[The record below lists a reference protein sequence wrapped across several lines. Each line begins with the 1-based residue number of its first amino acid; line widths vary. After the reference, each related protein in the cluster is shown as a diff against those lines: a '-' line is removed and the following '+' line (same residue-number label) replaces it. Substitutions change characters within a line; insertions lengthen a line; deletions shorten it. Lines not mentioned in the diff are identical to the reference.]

1 MDWSW
6 ADVCT
11 SSFVIHA
18 SLIVRLLDVHSSPHV
33 PSYSTH
39 PFTRPILAYC
49 SSCSRPLFKMLT
61 FKHLISTLVVVRVAI
76 TSDASPIRHFAYP
89 HKRVGAGHHV
99 AALARRSESV
109 KRDACDFGAWQCA
122 GDVLQR
128 CYSGAWN
135 DVQTC
140 STGTICAVDGGSV
153 GCVWVGE
160 ASATAGRAASG
171 TTVFPS
177 NTASTSTN
185 NGGGGFFGQAPKS
198 ASNDSSAPSLSES
211 SSSTSSWQ
219 TTIHAVST
227 TSSWHAATST
237 ATSTATSSSSAK
249 SSATSTPSSGSSSG
263 ASAQR
268 YVIYSD
274 RWLSAPPPA
283 TDLAPYTH
291 FLLSFWLSSGAAD
304 NALMWEGL
312 GSDKQQQVKA
322 EYNAAGIKLMVSA
335 FGSTD
340 WPTSNGHD
348 PAQTAQKLADW
359 VKANNL
365 DGVDIDYEDNTAFN
379 GGTAEQWVITFQ
391 KELRSQLGSSY
402 LISHAPQAPWFTT
415 SGSYT
420 GGGYSHIHSA
430 VGSGI
435 DFYNVQFY
443 NQGHGAYTDCDG
455 LLFQST
461 STWPGTSVFEINSS
475 GGVPLDK
482 IVIGKP
488 INSGA
493 ASNGYTDPSTLGG
506 CVSQAQSKGWNA
518 GVMFWEYDSSAVGV
532 IRAVIG

>member
-1 MDWSW
+1 M
-6 ADVCT
+6 
-11 SSFVIHA
+11 
-18 SLIVRLLDVHSSPHV
+18 
-33 PSYSTH
+33 
-39 PFTRPILAYC
+39 LAIQ
-49 SSCSRPLFKMLT
+49 
-61 FKHLISTLVVVRVAI
+61 HLISTLAVIILASSAR
-76 TSDASPIRHFAYP
+76 SSPIGHIDHHHRHLNARR
-89 HKRVGAGHHV
+89 HSVS
-99 AALARRSESV
+99 LTRRSESI

-128 CYSGAWN
+128 CFGGEWN

-140 STGTICAVDGGSV
+140 STGTTCAVDGGSV

-160 ASATAGRAASG
+160 ASAKANGVAA
-171 TTVFPS
+171 TTSAPAP
-177 NTASTSTN
+177 NATSTSS
-185 NGGGGFFGQAPKS
+185 GGSFFGQAPKS
-198 ASNDSSAPSLSES
+198 KTTESTTLATSTWSQTSTQATATTSSWNWSATDDSTASSSYPPSSS
-211 SSSTSSWQ
+211 SSFSPSSSTSS
-219 TTIHAVST
+219 S
-227 TSSWHAATST
+227 AAKAT
-237 ATSTATSSSSAK
+237 ATSDT
-249 SSATSTPSSGSSSG
+249 SATTSNAAG
-263 ASAQR
+263 QR

-274 RWLSAPPPA
+274 RWLSEPPA
-283 TDLAPYTH
+283 ASDLAPYTH
-291 FLLSFWLSSGAAD
+291 FILSFWLSSGAAD

-312 GSDKQQQVKA
+312 GSEKQQKVKA

-335 FGSTD
+335 FGATD
-340 WPTSNGHD
+340 WPTSNGNN
-348 PAQTAQKLADW
+348 PTQTAQKLAKW
-359 VKANNL
+359 VKSNNL

-402 LISHAPQAPWFTT
+402 LVSHAPQAPWFTT

-443 NQGHGAYTDCDG
+443 NQGQGAYTDCDG

-461 STWPGTSVFEINSS
+461 SSWPGTSVFEINSV
-475 GGVPLDK
+475 GGVPLEK

-488 INSGA
+488 INSDA
-493 ASNGYTDPSTLGG
+493 ASNGYTDPSTLGR

-518 GVMFWEYDSSAVGV
+518 GLMFWEYDSSAVGV